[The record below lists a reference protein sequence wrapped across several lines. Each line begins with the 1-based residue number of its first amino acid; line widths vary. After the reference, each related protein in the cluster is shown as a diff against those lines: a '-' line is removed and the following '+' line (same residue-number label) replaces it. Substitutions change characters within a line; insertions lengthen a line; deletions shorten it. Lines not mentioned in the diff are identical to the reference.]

1 MSIKNQKGAAAVEFV
16 VVLPLLLMLIF
27 GMIEFGLLIY
37 NKAMITNA
45 SREAARAGVVYATNP
60 NDGSLARRSLADL
73 EQIVNYYCAQYLITF
88 GPSPGPQTFA
98 QTSNGSTPQ
107 SMASGDRLT
116 VRVIYHYDFLLLP
129 AFISSLVGG
138 STLEAITT
146 MRAE

>member
-1 MSIKNQKGAAAVEFV
+1 MSLKNEKGAAAIEFA
-16 VVLPLLLMLIF
+16 VVLPMLLLLIF

-45 SREAARAGVVYATNP
+45 SREAARAGVVYATDPSN
-60 NDGSLARRSLADL
+60 GSLARLSQTDL
-73 EQIVNYYCAQYLITF
+73 EQIVESYCAQFLVTF
-88 GPSPGPQTFA
+88 GPSQGPQTTV
-98 QTSNGSTPQ
+98 QTNNGSTPQ
-107 SMASGDRLT
+107 SMASGDQLT
-116 VRVIYHYDFLLLP
+116 VRVTYHYDFLLLP